1 MIYDLQK
8 ASFLKRA
15 AAWLLDAI
23 LVTILAVGVAYLLSV
38 AFGYEKY
45 SDTVSDS
52 YDRYEAEYGV
62 SFAASQEEY
71 LSWTPEQ
78 QKNYD
83 EAYDALIAD
92 QDAMYA
98 YSMVVNLSMV
108 IASLSLLIS
117 SMGLDFVVPLLF
129 KEGRTVGKRIFGLC
143 VIRTDCVKM
152 SPVQLFVRTLLGKFA
167 VETMIPIYLIMMI
180 FWGIVGLGG
189 TLVLVLLLL
198 VEIILLIATRRNAA
212 IHDLLA
218 GTVVADY
225 TSQMIFDSSEALLAY
240 QKRIH
245 AEQAARQDY

>member
-38 AFGYEKY
+38 AFGYDKY

-62 SFAASQEEY
+62 SFEASQEEY

-152 SPVQLFVRTLLGKFA
+152 RPVQLFVRTLLGKFA

>member
-8 ASFLKRA
+8 ASFLKRS

-38 AFGYEKY
+38 AFGYDKY

-62 SFAASQEEY
+62 SFEASQEEY

>member
-1 MIYDLQK
+1 M
-8 ASFLKRA
+8 
-15 AAWLLDAI
+15 
-23 LVTILAVGVAYLLSV
+23 
-38 AFGYEKY
+38 AFGYDKY

-52 YDRYEAEYGV
+52 YDRDETEYGV

-218 GTVVADY
+218 GTVVADC

>member
-38 AFGYEKY
+38 AFGYDKY
-45 SDTVSDS
+45 SNTVSDS
-52 YDRYEAEYGV
+52 YDHYEAEYGV
-62 SFAASQEEY
+62 SFEASQEEY

-83 EAYDALIAD
+83 EAYEALIAD

-98 YSMVVNLSMV
+98 YNMVVNLSMV

-143 VIRTDCVKM
+143 VIRTDCVRM
-152 SPVQLFVRTLLGKFA
+152 NPVQLFVRTLLGKFA

-180 FWGIVGLGG
+180 FWGIVGVGG
-189 TLVLVLLLL
+189 TLVLALLLL

-225 TSQMIFDSSEALLAY
+225 SSQMIFDSSEALLAY

>member
-1 MIYDLQK
+1 M
-8 ASFLKRA
+8 
-15 AAWLLDAI
+15 
-23 LVTILAVGVAYLLSV
+23 
-38 AFGYEKY
+38 
-45 SDTVSDS
+45 
-52 YDRYEAEYGV
+52 
-62 SFAASQEEY
+62 
-71 LSWTPEQ
+71 
-78 QKNYD
+78 
-83 EAYDALIAD
+83 
-92 QDAMYA
+92 
-98 YSMVVNLSMV
+98 
-108 IASLSLLIS
+108 
-117 SMGLDFVVPLLF
+117 
-129 KEGRTVGKRIFGLC
+129 GKRIFGLC